1 MQTMTEL
8 LHEIDSKLERTE
20 RLVAVQ
26 ALTAFSTFIYSLA
39 ELRRKDRLIQDAEDL
54 DQFSIEI
61 LREVS
66 KLKPDFGPVYAHS
79 AYYFIDQ
86 HDDPDKLENALG
98 LLEQARRS
106 PYLEPDILTYSAKA
120 LHELRRYEEAS
131 KKAAIALK
139 TNPNNFEAHQIRSFH
154 QQLKRLE
161 REPYYKKRGRP
172 PQEAVSP
179 SPRENER

>member
-1 MQTMTEL
+1 MQTLIEL
-8 LHEIDSKLERTE
+8 LHDIDSKLERTE

-39 ELRRKDRLIQDAEDL
+39 ELSRKDRLIQDAEDF

-66 KLKPDFGPVYAHS
+66 KLKPDFGPVYARS

-86 HDDPDKLENALG
+86 YDEPDKLENALG

-120 LHELRRYEEAS
+120 LHELGRYEEAS
-131 KKAAIALK
+131 EKAAIALK
-139 TNPNNFEAHQIRSFH
+139 ANPNNFEAHQIRTYY

-172 PQEAVSP
+172 PQKDVST
-179 SPRENER
+179 STRESE